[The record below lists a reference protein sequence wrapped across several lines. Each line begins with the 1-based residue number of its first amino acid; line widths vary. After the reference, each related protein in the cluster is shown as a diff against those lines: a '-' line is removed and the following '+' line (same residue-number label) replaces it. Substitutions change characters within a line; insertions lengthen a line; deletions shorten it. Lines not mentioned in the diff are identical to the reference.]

1 MGSQQLYLTLRPKID
16 EAIRRVCSRHRL
28 VQVDAQDFSGTV
40 HLHIIKDDYAVLR
53 NFREQSSIETYLHT
67 VVGNQFQD
75 WRNAKWGKY
84 RPSPGARRRGPI
96 AVHLERLIVRDGLTF
111 EQAYET
117 LRTNFSV
124 DETREALD
132 AMAAGFRSRP
142 GRHFVSDD
150 VLAEHAATDRPDEP
164 IMRREAAESAQAAS
178 RVLARAVSNLSTEDQ
193 LIARM
198 RFGDGFQVAQIA
210 RALHLDQRQL
220 YRRID
225 RFLAELRG
233 HLGRAGIT
241 PKAAAEVL
249 ADGGFGSLD
258 EEGEGTSELGG
269 TVRPFSGGPRS
280 AVNNKRTGS

>member
-1 MGSQQLYLTLRPKID
+1 MRSRRQSCIRAGRGQVLGSQQLYLTLRPKID

-117 LRTNFSV
+117 LRTNFS
-124 DETREALD
+124 
-132 AMAAGFRSRP
+132 
-142 GRHFVSDD
+142 D
-150 VLAEHAATDRPDEP
+150 VLAEHAATARPDEP

-280 AVNNKRTGS
+280 AANNKRTGS